1 MLFLFPGD
9 LSPLYTVSCHLN
21 LSRVLA
27 LMVELGQS
35 TEEGHV
41 DLDTVRN
48 WIKI

>member
-1 MLFLFPGD
+1 MLPGD

-21 LSRVLA
+21 LTRMLA
-27 LMVELGQS
+27 IMVELGQN
-35 TEEGHV
+35 TDTGVV